1 MRLRIATFNANNLF
15 RRPRVFQLEGL
26 SADAAKVLEDVQKLE
41 SLLAKPSYSG
51 TTSTSIIGLLK
62 KYEFDNAKL
71 FPEER
76 WFQINEVRGRLFRVK
91 RVGTGTSAKSEIEL
105 VAKGR
110 SSWLGWMELT
120 RENVNA
126 VSTDNTA
133 RVIQAV
139 NADVLCMVEIEDRHT
154 LDRFSRLTLSKFKTS
169 FEHNLLID
177 GNDPRG
183 IDIGLLC
190 RFPIRSVRSHID
202 DVTEKRRQSIFS
214 RDCPEFEIELPDGR
228 TLWLLGN
235 HFKSQGYGAQSAND
249 AKRKL
254 QAQRVREILRR
265 FDLTRDLVVVAG
277 DLNGTPTSAPL
288 KPLLTTPSLFDV
300 LKSPLHRGPSW
311 TYHDGRQQID
321 YLLVSQPLFEQIAA
335 VGIERRGL
343 FHKSN
348 FGGRFPHFPEVTDEV
363 TQASDHAAVWAEFEA

>member
-15 RRPRVFQLEGL
+15 RRPKVFQWEGL
-26 SADAAKVLEDVQKLE
+26 SADAAKVLDDLQKLE
-41 SLLAKPSYSG
+41 ALLTKPSYSG
-51 TTSTSIIGLLK
+51 ETGTAIVGLLK
-62 KYEFDNAKL
+62 KYGFNDSKL
-71 FPEER
+71 FPEDR
-76 WFQINEVRGRLFRVK
+76 WFQINEVRGKLFRVK
-91 RVGTGTSAKSEIEL
+91 RASTGANAKPEIEL

-110 SSWLGWMELT
+110 SSWLGWIELT
-120 RENVNA
+120 RENVNTT
-126 VSTDNTA
+126 STDNTA

-154 LDRFSRLTLSKFKTS
+154 LDRFSRLTLKKFKAS
-169 FEHNLLID
+169 FDHNLLID

-183 IDIGLLC
+183 IDIGLLS

-202 DVTEKRRQSIFS
+202 DVTKTRRVPIFS

-235 HFKSQGYGAQSAND
+235 HFKSQGYGTQTAND

-265 FDLTRDLVVVAG
+265 FDLTRDLVAVAG
-277 DLNGTPTSAPL
+277 DLNGSPTSAPL
-288 KPLLTTPSLFDV
+288 KPLLTTPGLFDV

-321 YLLVSQPLFEQIAA
+321 YLLVSQPLFERIHS
-335 VGIERRGL
+335 VGVERRGL
-343 FHKSN
+343 FHKTN
-348 FGGRFPHFPEVTDEV
+348 FGGKFPHFPEVTDEV
-363 TQASDHAAVWAEFEA
+363 TQASDHAAVWAEFET